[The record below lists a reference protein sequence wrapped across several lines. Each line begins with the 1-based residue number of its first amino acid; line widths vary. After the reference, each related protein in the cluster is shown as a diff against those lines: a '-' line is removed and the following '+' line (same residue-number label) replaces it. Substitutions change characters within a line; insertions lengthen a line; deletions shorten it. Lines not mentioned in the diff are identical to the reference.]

1 MIIKDSMTLFEDI
14 ESQYIDDNGKT
25 RVLNYRSGVSLM
37 TSPLPPLNVP
47 IDKTIREIKPKTAL
61 KFIKEKGLQITMQ
74 DGDKETKRIQG
85 LWVES
90 INSEIYYGY
99 VPVKMSDALSNI
111 EYTPPTLND
120 PLRTDENSDLQKMQ
134 HNRKVADYLK
144 QYTLFE
150 YSRNPKE
157 FSEENFIVIPN
168 HKYNIETLYKK
179 LIPDNDVMYRDGK
192 LIVLSEDI
200 ADRLTAFLQ
209 VQLLNDTPGL
219 KGYKDRTVIKD
230 YYRTLSDFR
239 KSEGQLVFLTRSSL
253 LRWKS
258 EKARNAGQTLIVS
271 YIRPTFVE
279 PYFFRNTNV
288 AKGRLAL
295 IQNVETGSLEKA
307 LTVAEKWAK
316 DRVNPGF
323 RVEIGPAAER
333 VTYTVYTKD
342 GKEETVKPLG
352 KEERVNVIKYPN
364 NEYAALL
371 FFD

>member
-1 MIIKDSMTLFEDI
+1 MTLFEDI

-25 RVLNYRSGVSLM
+25 RVLNYQSGVSLM

-47 IDKTIREIKPKTAL
+47 ISKEIREIAQKTAL
-61 KFIKEKGLQITMQ
+61 KFIKAKGLQITMQ
-74 DGDKETKRIQG
+74 DGNQQKIQG

-99 VPVKMSDALSNI
+99 IPIKVSNPLSNI
-111 EYTPPTLND
+111 DYTPLTLND
-120 PLRTDENSDLQKMQ
+120 PLRTGKNSELQKMQ
-134 HNRKVADYLK
+134 HDRKVADYLK

-150 YSRNPKE
+150 YSQNPKK
-157 FSEENFIVIPN
+157 FSEENFIVIPD
-168 HKYNIETLYKK
+168 HKYDIETLDKK
-179 LIPDNDVMYRDGK
+179 LIPDNNVMYRDGK

-219 KGYKDRTVIKD
+219 KNYKDRTVIKD

-253 LRWKS
+253 LKWKS
-258 EKARNAGQTLIVS
+258 EKIRIAEQTLIVS

-288 AKGRLAL
+288 AKGRLML
-295 IQNVETGSLEKA
+295 IQNVENGSLEKA

-342 GKEETVKPLG
+342 GEEEVVKPSG
-352 KEERVNVIKYPN
+352 KEEHVSVIKYPN

-371 FFD
+371 FFKTK